1 MGVPLPFRIILQ
13 ESTADLTPL
22 LSEFALLLEFL
33 IPKRDD
39 GVSEAPVALV
49 WCHIVNSGMI
59 VLEIVPG
66 NVAAKILDGI
76 IEV

>member
-1 MGVPLPFRIILQ
+1 L
-13 ESTADLTPL
+13 
-22 LSEFALLLEFL
+22 ALLLEFL

-39 GVSEAPVALV
+39 GLSETPVALV

-66 NVAAKILDGI
+66 NVAAKILDGV